1 MNSKQIIQMMAV
13 CGLPEAI
20 EAPFDVLRGRIVRV
34 WLRDYGCDINDS
46 RYLSGLQRRRRR

>member
-1 MNSKQIIQMMAV
+1 MMAV